1 MISVV
6 MAAVLALTMAACG
19 KGGNDKKEP
28 GAGTQAAA
36 SVDYVYSAQPVELQD
51 NDGFLADFNMDSLMY
66 KDGRIYAAGYSYG
79 MTDSGTHALVNFA
92 PDGSDLQYSLLI
104 GGGMQDVLAMNIGS
118 DGNYYVA
125 RVSYNSDSVGFT
137 PADAEQSGPGS
148 EEGPAGAVEEGPEGA
163 VEEGPGGA
171 VEEGPGGPA

>member
-1 MISVV
+1 MSY
-6 MAAVLALTMAACG
+6 LTSPAC
-19 KGGNDKKEP
+19 
-28 GAGTQAAA
+28 
-36 SVDYVYSAQPVELQD
+36 SELQD
-51 NDGFLADFNMDSLMY
+51 NDGFLTDFNMDGLMY

-79 MTDSGTHALVNFA
+79 FADSGTHALVNFA

-148 EEGPAGAVEEGPEGA
+148 EEGPAGARRSMT
-163 VEEGPGGA
+163 
-171 VEEGPGGPA
+171 